1 MMHIG
6 TYKACTAARIPA
18 RKVCIETGCA
28 IEHAILLSFGI
39 KVERR
44 NACEFSLTAIPYE
57 MKDN

>member
-18 RKVCIETGCA
+18 RKVYIETGCTL
-28 IEHAILLSFGI
+28 EHITLLLLGI

-44 NACEFSLTAIPYE
+44 NVCEFSLTVIPYE